1 MKKLQ
6 QEDWSKVK
14 MPHNNNPTA
23 KKQLLLLNLTATKA
37 QTYFEVPPTSPSSP
51 SKFNP
56 FDVQSNQSKVPRGL
70 FMFENHS

>member
-37 QTYFEVPPTSPSSP
+37 QTYFEVPPTYFEVPPTSPSSP

-56 FDVQSNQSKVPRGL
+56 FNV
-70 FMFENHS
+70 